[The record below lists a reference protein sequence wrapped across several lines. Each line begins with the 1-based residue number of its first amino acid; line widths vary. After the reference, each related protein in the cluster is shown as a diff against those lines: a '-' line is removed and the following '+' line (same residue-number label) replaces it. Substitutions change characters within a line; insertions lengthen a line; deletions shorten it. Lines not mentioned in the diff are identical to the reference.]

1 VVLSQ
6 IDLKPIAREGISTMF
21 NRRDIAMGLGL
32 VGAVGALAG
41 HSGPALAAGKSVP
54 RPPVPPKGPW
64 TREGDL
70 RRAGGVLHYAVAGER
85 RDDTPPVVLLHK
97 LGGWLSD
104 WRQVALLLAQGR
116 QVIAFDL
123 PGHGGSRWDG
133 PAPYIQSLGETAA
146 LLVGA
151 FDELGFDKVDL
162 IGTSLGGCLA
172 VPLAAF
178 WPERIRKLALVS
190 CALGHRRSLTE
201 IAAAIDAKQSALFDA
216 NGNPVPTPPQLLV
229 DIFGIINAGPIN
241 EEGILSRRAAG
252 KWIQPS
258 ERGVA
263 ITEIAGTMTRIE
275 APTLLVYGD
284 RDKAYPKFRAQ
295 AEAALKQG
303 RTAIVENAGAF
314 VMQDNPPATAKV
326 LSTFLTKE

>member
-1 VVLSQ
+1 ML
-6 IDLKPIAREGISTMF
+6 
-21 NRRDIAMGLGL
+21 NRRDIAKGLGL
-32 VGAVGALAG
+32 AGALGALAG
-41 HSGPALAAGKSVP
+41 YSGPVLAAAKAAP
-54 RPPVPPKGPW
+54 KPPLPPKGAW
-64 TREGDL
+64 TRQGDL
-70 RRAGGVLHYAVAGER
+70 RRAGGVLHYAVIGER
-85 RDDTPPVVLLHK
+85 RDDAPPVVLLHK

-104 WRQVALLLAQGR
+104 WRHVAPLVAQGR

-151 FDELGFDKVDL
+151 FDEMGFDKVDL

-190 CALGHRRSLTE
+190 CALGHRRSLAE
-201 IAAAIDAKQSALFDA
+201 IKIAIDAKQTGLFDA
-216 NGNPVPTPPQLLV
+216 AGNPVPTPPQLLV
-229 DIFGIINAGPIN
+229 DTFGIINTGPIN
-241 EEGILSRRAAG
+241 AEGILSRRAAG

-263 ITEIAGTMTRIE
+263 ITEIAGTMSRIQ

-284 RDKAYPKFRAQ
+284 RDKAYPKFRPQ
-295 AEAALKQG
+295 AEAALKRG
-303 RTAIVENAGAF
+303 HIAIVENSGAF
-314 VMQDNPPATAKV
+314 VMQDNPAATAKV
-326 LSTFLTKE
+326 LNAFLAQA